1 MCWCGVRDTQRAAI
15 IIGRDIRRLLH
26 GKGIPMLTLAA
37 NMVLAL
43 EDVLLDLEDTVK
55 CLDTDRDGMDLYLLD
70 MAFIEC
76 GEAISA
82 LGELILVEEALGQQ

>member
-1 MCWCGVRDTQRAAI
+1 
-15 IIGRDIRRLLH
+15 
-26 GKGIPMLTLAA
+26 MLTLAA